1 MRVLA
6 RFGAWAGTAL
16 EVLVLP
22 LLAPIVP
29 TYISVSIVVAMAATV
44 VRTKAKQQDKEL
56 RTVMYLSN

>member
-16 EVLVLP
+16 EVSILP
-22 LLAPIVP
+22 LPAPIVP
-29 TYISVSIVVAMAATV
+29 TYISVSVVVAMVTTV
-44 VRTKAKQQDKEL
+44 VSTKAKQQDKEL